1 MGVVLTV
8 DDGIAEIV
16 LDRPEKLNTMTP
28 DMYRELGEAFIRVR
42 EDPDISV
49 ALLHGAGSR
58 AFCAGGDLSESL
70 PKLADGQHDISEWDA
85 AHLKNID
92 LFKPVVA
99 AVDGWC
105 LGAGL
110 EILLGT
116 DIRIAARTAVFGL
129 PEAGKGLVP
138 AGGTLAR
145 LTRQIPYT
153 RAMDLLLSSRR
164 IDAAEAYSMGLVSS
178 VVEPEVLLKVA
189 WEKAV
194 ALSRQSQQSLR
205 VIKESVI
212 RLGDMPLS
220 VALHAEAVYG
230 QKGFRS
236 PDAHEGLAAFR
247 EGRSPNFCPP
257 AQQSYQRQ

>member
-1 MGVVLTV
+1 MGVVVTV
-8 DDGIAEIV
+8 EDGIAEIV

-42 EDPDISV
+42 EDPAICV
-49 ALLHGAGSR
+49 ALLRGAGTR
-58 AFCAGGDLSESL
+58 AFCAGGDLRESL
-70 PKLADGQHDISEWDA
+70 PRLVDGEYDISEWDA
-85 AHLKNID
+85 AHLKNIE

-129 PEAGKGLVP
+129 PEAGVGLVP
-138 AGGTLAR
+138 AGGTLVR
-145 LTRQIPYT
+145 LTRQIPYAH
-153 RAMDLLLSSRR
+153 AMDLLLSSRR
-164 IDAAEAYSMGLVSS
+164 IDAAEAYSMGLVSA
-178 VVEPEVLLKVA
+178 VVEPEVLLEVA
-189 WEKAV
+189 REKAV

-205 VIKESVI
+205 VIKESVA

-220 VALHAEAVYG
+220 VALHAEAAYG
-230 QKGFRS
+230 EKAFLAADAAEGLHAFSDGRPPRFASHAQKG
-236 PDAHEGLAAFR
+236 
-247 EGRSPNFCPP
+247 
-257 AQQSYQRQ
+257 YQRP